1 MVCIRRLHVVTTST
15 LSLELECSP
24 FVLKEISQ
32 HSDGSHSDFELKFL
46 NWTISAGGVCS
57 KLVTYTYIQA
67 VKCTDWLTHTHTHT
81 HTSSVSCVHVVHL
94 FSPLSFAQPPHP
106 QGLVVMSVDLEDVY
120 NSMLMGKVPA
130 VWAAKSYPSL
140 KPLGGYVTDLLAR
153 LKFFQDWIDTG
164 APTVFWISGFYF
176 TQSFMTG
183 TSPII
188 PAKILRLKA
197 LWACL
202 GCIVDIYIHY
212 VHFGVH
218 T

>member
-1 MVCIRRLHVVTTST
+1 M
-15 LSLELECSP
+15 
-24 FVLKEISQ
+24 
-32 HSDGSHSDFELKFL
+32 
-46 NWTISAGGVCS
+46 
-57 KLVTYTYIQA
+57 
-67 VKCTDWLTHTHTHT
+67 
-81 HTSSVSCVHVVHL
+81 
-94 FSPLSFAQPPHP
+94 FSPLLFAQPPHP

-183 TSPII
+183 TSPSFQQTT
-188 PAKILRLKA
+188 PE
-197 LWACL
+197 
-202 GCIVDIYIHY
+202 H
-212 VHFGVH
+212 
-218 T
+218 